1 MTVINQ
7 YIIQLAETKAEP
19 QKQLQSE
26 RTGVFWNW
34 ALTHKNTWCLKAAQ
48 TNCPIHLLGH
58 RLQQQ
63 FDLLLSPLIEDG
75 YIAATLFVDCF
86 DCYIGAFECCWLQ
99 CLLCRWLIIGT
110 WGSRR
115 PHLPAMSGV
124 TQHEPPGGR
133 GHPRG
138 GQAVGLH
145 LARYMRLSRSYM
157 AITPAVPS
165 GSGRGLRWRRTDSRH
180 GR

>member
-1 MTVINQ
+1 MKELGYFGIEH
-7 YIIQLAETKAEP
+7 LHTKTLMFEGCTDKLP
-19 QKQLQSE
+19 YSPP
-26 RTGVFWNW
+26 RS
-34 ALTHKNTWCLKAAQ
+34 
-48 TNCPIHLLGH
+48 H